1 MFRGLT
7 KYLGL
12 FIFLS
17 FFSVSLTAYSSEY
30 DADDTDYSEKNEEDR
45 DYVKEYDEKRQ
56 KDKEEQEEYVHDYLN
71 NYIRDNKDK
80 YGLD

>member
-17 FFSVSLTAYSSEY
+17 FFSVSLTACSSEY
-30 DADDTDYSEKNEEDR
+30 DDTDYSEKNEEDR